1 MDVLTLSC
9 QTPSIPFRV
18 EFRWLQACSNSYWGL
33 QEDSKDLLHMEYWAK
48 ARKLQ
53 SHQAALVAPTLTV
66 GLCTQQ
72 QRSSWKLGGGEVP
85 TQPTKAVWHII
96 TGGSQKVQIL
106 PTLDRKQPKWI
117 SHHSDPRAQ
126 LSPGWGQK
134 AAWHFGKHSVTK
146 TNQQFPGAS
155 RCFSKRQN
163 RQSSG

>member
-1 MDVLTLSC
+1 MLTHSC
-9 QTPSIPFRV
+9 QTPSIPFRA
-18 EFRWLQACSNSYWGL
+18 EFCWLQACSSSYWGPPL

-48 ARKLQ
+48 AHKLQ

-66 GLCTQQ
+66 GLRTQQ
-72 QRSSWKLGGGEVP
+72 QRSSRKPGVGGIP
-85 TQPTKAVWHII
+85 TQPTKAVWHRIA
-96 TGGSQKVQIL
+96 GGSQKVQIL
-106 PTLDRKQPKWI
+106 STLDRKQPKWT

-134 AAWHFGKHSVTK
+134 EAWHFEKHSVTK